1 MSFTEDPGP
10 CHVYVPNEVASGGT
24 ILSVHS
30 QRDLN
35 MNCHIWPLDSDL
47 SFKATIFS
55 YRCRQTNLSR
65 WDELAISNW
74 PPLELLSWT
83 LHGELPASEIGVISK
98 EGTAFDSWKR
108 FLFCQTHSLLFSGA
122 PWPVLKPLSFLS
134 PFWLCFALCITL
146 VHSLWPN
153 GKLFSLLIVSG
164 LARPLQ
170 DHTLLASHWFLTE
183 MPLCAPFKLSVIQIC
198 TSDLY

>member
-1 MSFTEDPGP
+1 MSFPEDPGP
-10 CHVYVPNEVASGGT
+10 HHFLCPQWSGLRWYYT
-24 ILSVHS
+24 AAHS
-30 QRDLN
+30 QRDLD
-35 MNCHIWPLDSDL
+35 MNWHIWPLDSDL
-47 SFKATIFS
+47 SLKAPIFS
-55 YRCRQTNLSR
+55 SRHRQTNLSR

-74 PPLELLSWT
+74 PPLELLTWT
-83 LHGELPASEIGVISK
+83 LRGELPASEIRVISK
-98 EGTAFDSWKR
+98 EGPAFDSWKL
-108 FLFCQTHSLLFSGA
+108 FLFCQTHGLLFSRA

-164 LARPLQ
+164 LARPLR

-183 MPLCAPFKLSVIQIC
+183 RLSCAPFKLSVIQIC